1 MRSMELATV
10 RLTTTADPQ
19 IVELVRGRL
28 ARDGD
33 PPIRMEVDGGELVLS
48 ADTAPTML
56 RSRVLVALDDVA
68 GDRATDWFKFA
79 D

>member
-1 MRSMELATV
+1 MAV
-10 RLTTTADPQ
+10 RLTTTADRQ
-19 IVELVRGRL
+19 IVELGRARL

-33 PPIRMEVDGGELVLS
+33 PPIRMDVDGDELVLS

-56 RSRVLVALDDVA
+56 RSRVLVALEDVA